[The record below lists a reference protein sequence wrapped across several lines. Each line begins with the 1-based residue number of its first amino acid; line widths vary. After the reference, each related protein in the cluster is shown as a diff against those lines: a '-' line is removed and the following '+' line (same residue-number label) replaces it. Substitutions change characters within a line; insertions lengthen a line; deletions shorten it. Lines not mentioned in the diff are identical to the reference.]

1 MDQNANDVKI
11 TADAFEPAQ
20 KGDTQSAEH
29 ISGPSLSFM
38 QNVWIRF
45 RQNKAA
51 MISAV
56 IIIVMVVIAFGS
68 SFWINNASLVKSA
81 PQYANLPAKWKGFDW
96 LNGVNGKIMINAEI
110 LFPEIVGKP

>member
-1 MDQNANDVKI
+1 MDQDASNVKI
-11 TADAFEPAQ
+11 TPESFEHVE

-45 RQNKAA
+45 KSNKAA

-68 SFWINNASLVKSA
+68 SFWINNSSLV
-81 PQYANLPAKWKGFDW
+81 
-96 LNGVNGKIMINAEI
+96 
-110 LFPEIVGKP
+110 